1 MPAHPF
7 REIVN
12 CTCRP
17 CYETRKEVLFHHT
30 HPNWVMV
37 NGDIEEKM
45 NKWASVWRALSVYQ
59 DLTPASKVW
68 RRQAMAKRWSIFSW
82 KCRIRDPPG
91 RRTQDLCYH
100 WKWSKGFRWEWGL
113 SIPSAARGE
122 MGHSRAVKRWKAE
135 STGKSWTTSMK
146 RQETAGATL
155 QRTHKTHHEKNQQPA
170 SSVHASHN
178 QCISSQFPASQ
189 RPSAPFNT
197 GSGMNKEISLSISP
211 LRMMLNFLNTGCW
224 VDTAEGGCCPAV
236 PTTGR
241 GGRHRC
247 QVSWSSTG
255 MGHGPWGQSLCNL
268 VRLAGDQ
275 LSAAFRTCRPESHSA
290 HTLSRP
296 RFARELPLQALTP
309 TAVSCHPACTPE
321 RCLLLASNSQPRS
334 KLDRQETCF
343 LPFNGL
349 KHFFSC
355 RKVQSLPCSSFLGYS
370 P

>member
-1 MPAHPF
+1 M
-7 REIVN
+7 
-12 CTCRP
+12 
-17 CYETRKEVLFHHT
+17 
-30 HPNWVMV
+30 
-37 NGDIEEKM
+37 
-45 NKWASVWRALSVYQ
+45 
-59 DLTPASKVW
+59 
-68 RRQAMAKRWSIFSW
+68 
-82 KCRIRDPPG
+82 
-91 RRTQDLCYH
+91 RT
-100 WKWSKGFRWEWGL
+100 
-113 SIPSAARGE
+113 
-122 MGHSRAVKRWKAE
+122 
-135 STGKSWTTSMK
+135 
-146 RQETAGATL
+146 
-155 QRTHKTHHEKNQQPA
+155 
-170 SSVHASHN
+170 
-178 QCISSQFPASQ
+178 
-189 RPSAPFNT
+189 
-197 GSGMNKEISLSISP
+197 
-211 LRMMLNFLNTGCW
+211 MLNFLSTGCW
-224 VDTAEGGCCPAV
+224 ADTAEGGCCPAV